1 MKNVSNDF
9 KLETKRIKQQNIKL
23 EINDNELEVR
33 EVHFMPVNIFN
44 TIPINRLREKKQVI
58 AKQLVYGFDGQLFK
72 TIMKQIEITVK
83 NAKEIKEKDVSFKYG
98 LYINNDFEYV
108 DLGSYFIKDVED
120 SRSKEELTVTGY
132 DRMIRFMKIF
142 KQSELQLKY
151 PCKIKQ
157 LVQKMCEACGVELY
171 STDFFNTDLDVSED
185 FFTTQE
191 ITYRDVLEKI
201 TQATLTTA
209 FIKEDKLYFAEI
221 KKQVVQRLDKSYI
234 SDLVIKEKFGPAN
247 ALVLGRGSVEDN
259 VESRDDDS
267 ISKNGRYEIR
277 FDENEFVEFQREKV
291 IDNMFAKIN
300 GLEYYSFEGS
310 DIGVM
315 WLEPCDCIELG
326 DRENNFY
333 KSYYLKANITINTG
347 ITSDIEAE
355 LIEETNTEYKVT
367 TKEEKKTLSVERLAK
382 KNEGIIQ
389 DIIKETTESTK
400 NIMETI
406 KDNQDEFQKF
416 VDSTFFDTVKNLQNQ
431 IDGAIQFW
439 NGDTVPT
446 INNYP
451 ASDWKTEEEKINH
464 TADIYTVIS
473 GGKQGKSYRFDKVNG
488 TWKWI
493 ELTDNEL
500 SAVQALAQSA
510 QSTADSKMKVFI
522 EQPFPPYHIGDLWI
536 KDEELYRCNT
546 DKETGIFVS
555 SEWEKA
561 VKYTDDTKAN
571 AVNKE
576 LQSTITKL
584 NSVESTADSASRT
597 IGTLQTNIEKTIDT
611 LKDDNNKKITEIE
624 DSLKTTQTN
633 SVFAIEKIKKI
644 TEDGVTK
651 LDTKTGYTFDEEG
664 LKIEKT
670 GAKTKTKFNEVGMEV
685 TDNTGSSGKKLLFAG
700 YDEEKGETVVESKN
714 MTVEKYLSIGK
725 NTRFEDYQGGTAA
738 FYTGGEI

>member
-142 KQSELQLKY
+142 KQSELQLTY

-157 LVQKMCEACGVELY
+157 LVQRMGEICEVELY
-171 STDFFNTDLDVSED
+171 YTDFFNADLEVTED

-221 KKQVVQRLDKSYI
+221 KKQAVQRLDKSYI

-333 KSYYLKANITINTG
+333 KSYYLQANITINTG

-451 ASDWKTEEEKINH
+451 TSDWKTEEEKINH